1 MAPGR
6 TAFGTRLAFVAALA
20 ACLFFSGCGE
30 VSHPAE
36 EAAVNETSDEAATVN
51 GQTIYVADVELEAR
65 LKGVI
70 KPGEKIEP
78 GSTEFD
84 DILEEL
90 IEVKL
95 LAMEAL
101 QRGLDE
107 DPEARHRLNTAR
119 DNILGNIL
127 IEHVA
132 AEEIDEAAV
141 RKMYEAQVQ
150 LLEPQMESEAR
161 VRHIMAPT
169 KEAIDKIAAELK
181 SGGDFAVLAARRSTD
196 EATRLDGGDLG
207 YMTAEEASPEFARV
221 IREVPEAGV
230 SRPFE
235 DQQGWHIVKIDQL
248 RKRRPPSLEDLRDTI
263 ERYLKSQQLEKI
275 LKKLRGEAEI
285 VKRNPARASS
295 MDARAARPSPAPA
308 AVAPTETPVSPVEV
322 APTPAAPAPEPTAP
336 AIAAP
341 KPVVPNPIVSKPAAP
356 KVTPPASAPKPVTT
370 APATAIPA
378 TSAPATP
385 SPGTP

>member
-1 MAPGR
+1 MAFMTR
-6 TAFGTRLAFVAALA
+6 FALLATALTAGLSLSA
-20 ACLFFSGCGE
+20 CGE
-30 VSHPAE
+30 DSRHPVE
-36 EAAVNETSDEAATVN
+36 ETSAGDVSVEAATVN
-51 GQTIYVADVELEAR
+51 GQIIYVADVQLEAR

-70 KPGEKIEP
+70 KPGEALEP

-107 DPEARHRLNTAR
+107 DPEARHRLDTAR

-132 AEEIDEAAV
+132 AEEIDESAV

-161 VRHIMAPT
+161 IRHIQAPT

-181 SGGDFAVLAARRSTD
+181 TGVDFTVLAARRSSD

-207 YMTAEEASPEFARV
+207 YMTADEASPEFARV
-221 IREVPEAGV
+221 IREVPEGGV

-235 DQQGWHIVKIDQL
+235 DQQGWHIVKVDQL

-275 LKKLRGEAEI
+275 LKQLRGQAEI

-295 MDARAARPSPAPA
+295 MDAPAARPAPA
-308 AVAPTETPVSPVEV
+308 AAPQAASETPASPLEAEP
-322 APTPAAPAPEPTAP
+322 APVLETRDAPPPAATKPAASQPAGPAPQATTPTV
-336 AIAAP
+336 AAP
-341 KPVVPNPIVSKPAAP
+341 KPAATKPAAP
-356 KVTPPASAPKPVTT
+356 K
-370 APATAIPA
+370 
-378 TSAPATP
+378 PATP
-385 SPGTP
+385 TP

>member
-1 MAPGR
+1 MVVGR
-6 TAFGTRLAFVAALA
+6 MVFGTRLAFVAALA
-20 ACLFFSGCGE
+20 ACLSFSGCGE
-30 VSHPAE
+30 DSRPAE
-36 EAAVNETSDEAATVN
+36 EAVVSEISDEAATVN

-65 LKGVI
+65 LKGII
-70 KPGEKIEP
+70 KPGEQIQP

-132 AEEIDEAAV
+132 AEEIDDAAV

-150 LLEPQMESEAR
+150 LLEPQMENEVR

-169 KEAIDKIAAELK
+169 KEAIDKIAVELK
-181 SGGDFAVLAARRSTD
+181 SGGDFVVVAARRSTD
-196 EATRLDGGDLG
+196 ESTRLDGGDLG
-207 YMTAEEASPEFARV
+207 YMTPEEASPEFARV
-221 IREVPEAGV
+221 IRQVPEGGV

-235 DQQGWHIVKIDQL
+235 DQEGWHIVKIDQV

-263 ERYLKSQQLEKI
+263 ERYLKSQQLERI

-285 VKRNPARASS
+285 VKRNPARAAS
-295 MDARAARPSPAPA
+295 MDAPAARPSPAPGALA
-308 AVAPTETPVSPVEV
+308 APE
-322 APTPAAPAPEPTAP
+322 TPAASLAVDPAPVVTEPRDAP
-336 AIAAP
+336 LPAATIPAAAPPGPVAP
-341 KPVVPNPIVSKPAAP
+341 KPVAP
-356 KVTPPASAPKPVTT
+356 KMTPPTSTPTQ
-370 APATAIPA
+370 PAT
-378 TSAPATP
+378 PATP

>member
-1 MAPGR
+1 MVVGRMVVGRTAPGR
-6 TAFGTRLAFVAALA
+6 KAFATRLAFVAVLA
-20 ACLFFSGCGE
+20 ACLSLAGCNE
-30 VSHPAE
+30 DSPPPEETPAGDLS
-36 EAAVNETSDEAATVN
+36 AEAATVN
-51 GQTIYVADVELEAR
+51 GQIIYVSDVELEAR

-70 KPGEKIEP
+70 KPGEQIEP
-78 GSTEFD
+78 GSSEFD
-84 DILEEL
+84 NILEEL

-150 LLEPQMESEAR
+150 LLEPQMENEAR
-161 VRHIMAPT
+161 VRHILAPS

-181 SGGDFAVLAARRSTD
+181 TAGDFAVVAARRSTD

-207 YMTAEEASPEFARV
+207 YMTADEASPEFARV
-221 IREVPEAGV
+221 IREVPEGGV

-275 LKKLRGEAEI
+275 LKQLRGQAEI
-285 VKRNPARASS
+285 VKRNPARSSS
-295 MDARAARPSPAPA
+295 MDKPAARP
-308 AVAPTETPVSPVEV
+308 
-322 APTPAAPAPEPTAP
+322 APAPERVVEAP
-336 AIAAP
+336 ASPLAP
-341 KPVVPNPIVSKPAAP
+341 D
-356 KVTPPASAPKPVTT
+356 PASALTET
-370 APATAIPA
+370 RNAPALPTATPA
-378 TSAPATP
+378 ATTPAKPAPASPTP
-385 SPGTP
+385 

>member
-6 TAFGTRLAFVAALA
+6 MAFGPQLAFVAAFA
-20 ACLFFSGCGE
+20 VCLTLSACGE
-30 VSHPAE
+30 DTRHPAE
-36 EAAVNETSDEAATVN
+36 EATAGDVSAEAATVN
-51 GQTIYVADVELEAR
+51 GQTIYVADVELEAK

-70 KPGEKIEP
+70 KPGEQLEP
-78 GSTEFD
+78 GSAEFD

-107 DPEARHRLNTAR
+107 DPEARHRLDTAR

-150 LLEPQMESEAR
+150 LLEPQMENEAR

-181 SGGDFAVLAARRSTD
+181 TGVDFAVLAARRSTD

-207 YMTAEEASPEFARV
+207 YMTADEASPEFARV
-221 IREVPEAGV
+221 IREVPEGGV

-235 DQQGWHIVKIDQL
+235 DQEGWHIVKVDQL

-275 LKKLRGEAEI
+275 LKQLRGEAES
-285 VKRNPARASS
+285 VKRNPARASG
-295 MDARAARPSPAPA
+295 MDKPAARPAPAPA
-308 AVAPTETPVSPVEV
+308 ADPVLETTSPVAPDAAAVLPATPG
-322 APTPAAPAPEPTAP
+322 ATTPATTAP
-336 AIAAP
+336 AT
-341 KPVVPNPIVSKPAAP
+341 VAP
-356 KVTPPASAPKPVTT
+356 KVTPPASAPKPATVT
-370 APATAIPA
+370 PAKP
-378 TSAPATP
+378 APATP
-385 SPGTP
+385 SP

>member
-1 MAPGR
+1 MVFR
-6 TAFGTRLAFVAALA
+6 TRLVLAAAALA
-20 ACLFFSGCGE
+20 AGLSLSACGDD
-30 VSHPAE
+30 SRHPAE
-36 EAAVNETSDEAATVN
+36 ETSAADLSAEAATVN
-51 GQTIYVADVELEAR
+51 GQIIYVSDVELEAK

-70 KPGEKIEP
+70 KPGEKLEP
-78 GSTEFD
+78 GSSEFD

-107 DPEARHRLNTAR
+107 DPEARHRLDTAR

-150 LLEPQMESEAR
+150 LLEPQMENEAR
-161 VRHIMAPT
+161 VRHILAPT

-181 SGGDFAVLAARRSTD
+181 TGVDFTVLAARRSAD

-207 YMTAEEASPEFARV
+207 YMTADEASPEFARV
-221 IREVPEAGV
+221 IREVPEGGV

-235 DQQGWHIVKIDQL
+235 DQQGWHIVKVDQL

-275 LKKLRGEAEI
+275 LKQLRGQAEI

-295 MDARAARPSPAPA
+295 MDKPAARPAPA
-308 AVAPTETPVSPVEV
+308 AVTQPALETPASPL
-322 APTPAAPAPEPTAP
+322 AADPTPAVVEAPAATKPV
-336 AIAAP
+336 AAP
-341 KPVVPNPIVSKPAAP
+341 PAATTPATTKPATP
-356 KVTPPASAPKPVTT
+356 K
-370 APATAIPA
+370 
-378 TSAPATP
+378 PATP

>member
-1 MAPGR
+1 MVFR
-6 TAFGTRLAFVAALA
+6 TRLVLAAAALA
-20 ACLFFSGCGE
+20 ASLALAACGDD
-30 VSHPAE
+30 SRRPAE
-36 EAAVNETSDEAATVN
+36 ETSASDLSAEAATVN
-51 GQTIYVADVELEAR
+51 GQIIYVSDVEMEAK

-70 KPGEKIEP
+70 KPGEKLEP

-107 DPEARHRLNTAR
+107 DPEARHRLDTAR

-150 LLEPQMESEAR
+150 LLEPQMENEAR
-161 VRHIMAPT
+161 VRHILAPT

-181 SGGDFAVLAARRSTD
+181 TGVDFAVLAARRSAD

-207 YMTAEEASPEFARV
+207 YMTADEASPEFARV
-221 IREVPEAGV
+221 IREVPEGGV

-235 DQQGWHIVKIDQL
+235 DQQGWHIVKVDQL

-275 LKKLRGEAEI
+275 LKQLRGQAEI

-295 MDARAARPSPAPA
+295 MDKPAARPAPAPTQPAIETPASPLAADPAPA
-308 AVAPTETPVSPVEV
+308 VVEAPTAAKPAATPPAV
-322 APTPAAPAPEPTAP
+322 AAPATT
-336 AIAAP
+336 
-341 KPVVPNPIVSKPAAP
+341 KPATP
-356 KVTPPASAPKPVTT
+356 K
-370 APATAIPA
+370 
-378 TSAPATP
+378 PATP

>member
-1 MAPGR
+1 MVVGRMVVGRTAPGR
-6 TAFGTRLAFVAALA
+6 MAFATRLAFVAVLA
-20 ACLFFSGCGE
+20 ACLSFAGCNE
-30 VSHPAE
+30 DSPPPEETPAGDLS
-36 EAAVNETSDEAATVN
+36 AEAATVN
-51 GQTIYVADVELEAR
+51 GQIIYVSDVELEAR

-70 KPGEKIEP
+70 KPGEQIEP
-78 GSTEFD
+78 GSSEFD
-84 DILEEL
+84 NILEEL

-107 DPEARHRLNTAR
+107 DPEARHRLDTAR

-150 LLEPQMESEAR
+150 LLEPQMENEAR
-161 VRHIMAPT
+161 VRHILAPS

-181 SGGDFAVLAARRSTD
+181 TAGDFAVVAARRSAD

-207 YMTAEEASPEFARV
+207 YMTADEASPEFARV
-221 IREVPEAGV
+221 IREVPEGGV

-275 LKKLRGEAEI
+275 LKQLRGQAEI
-285 VKRNPARASS
+285 VKRNPARSSS
-295 MDARAARPSPAPA
+295 MDKPAARPAPAPER
-308 AVAPTETPVSPVEV
+308 VVEAPASPLAPDPASALTETRNAPALPTATPPASEPKP
-322 APTPAAPAPEPTAP
+322 ATPTPAATTPAKPAPASPTP
-336 AIAAP
+336 
-341 KPVVPNPIVSKPAAP
+341 
-356 KVTPPASAPKPVTT
+356 
-370 APATAIPA
+370 
-378 TSAPATP
+378 
-385 SPGTP
+385 

>member
-1 MAPGR
+1 MVVGRTAPGR
-6 TAFGTRLAFVAALA
+6 KAFATRLAFVAVLA
-20 ACLFFSGCGE
+20 ACLSFAGCNE
-30 VSHPAE
+30 DSPPPEETPAGDLS
-36 EAAVNETSDEAATVN
+36 AEAATVN
-51 GQTIYVADVELEAR
+51 GQIIYVSDVELEAR

-70 KPGEKIEP
+70 KPGEQIEP
-78 GSTEFD
+78 GSSEFD
-84 DILEEL
+84 NILEEL

-150 LLEPQMESEAR
+150 LLEPQMENEAR
-161 VRHIMAPT
+161 VRHILAPS

-181 SGGDFAVLAARRSTD
+181 TAGDFAVVAARRSAD

-207 YMTAEEASPEFARV
+207 YMTADEASPEFARV
-221 IREVPEAGV
+221 IREVPEGGV

-275 LKKLRGEAEI
+275 LKQLRGQAEI
-285 VKRNPARASS
+285 VKRNPARSSS
-295 MDARAARPSPAPA
+295 MDKPAARP
-308 AVAPTETPVSPVEV
+308 
-322 APTPAAPAPEPTAP
+322 APAPERVVEAPASPLAPDPASALTETRNAPALPTA
-336 AIAAP
+336 
-341 KPVVPNPIVSKPAAP
+341 
-356 KVTPPASAPKPVTT
+356 TPPASEPKPATT
-370 APATAIPA
+370 TPAATTPAKPAPASP
-378 TSAPATP
+378 TP
-385 SPGTP
+385 

>member
-1 MAPGR
+1 M
-6 TAFGTRLAFVAALA
+6 AFGTRLALAAALA
-20 ACLFFSGCGE
+20 VCLSLSACGNDTP
-30 VSHPAE
+30 PAE
-36 EAAVNETSDEAATVN
+36 ETTAGDLSAEAATVN
-51 GQTIYVADVELEAR
+51 GQIIYVSDVELEAK

-70 KPGEKIEP
+70 KPGEQLEP

-141 RKMYEAQVQ
+141 RKMYEAQVL
-150 LLEPQMESEAR
+150 LLEPQMEKEAR
-161 VRHIMAPT
+161 VRHILAPT
-169 KEAIDKIAAELK
+169 KEAIDKVAAELK
-181 SGGDFAVLAARRSTD
+181 TGVDFAVLAARRSTD
-196 EATRLDGGDLG
+196 EGTRLDGGDLG
-207 YMTAEEASPEFARV
+207 YMTADEASPEFARV
-221 IREVPEAGV
+221 IREVPEGGV

-275 LKKLRGEAEI
+275 LKQLRGQAEI
-285 VKRNPARASS
+285 VKRNPARSSS
-295 MDARAARPSPAPA
+295 MDVPAARPAPAPSLETPAAPLAADPAPAVPETHAAPAPA
-308 AVAPTETPVSPVEV
+308 ATT
-322 APTPAAPAPEPTAP
+322 P

-341 KPVVPNPIVSKPAAP
+341 KP
-356 KVTPPASAPKPVTT
+356 TAPKPTT
-370 APATAIPA
+370 TPAPAA
-378 TSAPATP
+378 P

>member
-1 MAPGR
+1 MA
-6 TAFGTRLAFVAALA
+6 FMTRFALLAAALTA
-20 ACLFFSGCGE
+20 GLSLSACGE
-30 VSHPAE
+30 DSRHPVEETTAADVSA
-36 EAAVNETSDEAATVN
+36 EAATVN
-51 GQTIYVADVELEAR
+51 GQIIYVADVQLEAR

-70 KPGEKIEP
+70 KPGEALEP
-78 GSTEFD
+78 GSAEFD

-107 DPEARHRLNTAR
+107 DPEARHRLDTAR

-132 AEEIDEAAV
+132 AEEIDESSV

-161 VRHIMAPT
+161 IRHIQAPT
-169 KEAIDKIAAELK
+169 KEAIDRIAAELK
-181 SGGDFAVLAARRSTD
+181 TGVDFTVLAARRSSD

-207 YMTAEEASPEFARV
+207 YMTADEASPEFARV
-221 IREVPEAGV
+221 IREVPEGGV

-235 DQQGWHIVKIDQL
+235 DQQGWHIVKVDQL

-275 LKKLRGEAEI
+275 LKQLRGQAEI

-295 MDARAARPSPAPA
+295 MDAPAARPAPA
-308 AVAPTETPVSPVEV
+308 AAPQAASETPASPLEAEPAPVVTETRDVSAPAATKPAASQPAGPATPATTPTVAPPK
-322 APTPAAPAPEPTAP
+322 PAAT
-336 AIAAP
+336 
-341 KPVVPNPIVSKPAAP
+341 KPAAP
-356 KVTPPASAPKPVTT
+356 K
-370 APATAIPA
+370 
-378 TSAPATP
+378 PATP
-385 SPGTP
+385 TP

>member
-1 MAPGR
+1 MVVGRMAPGR
-6 TAFGTRLAFVAALA
+6 MAFATRLAFVAVLA
-20 ACLFFSGCGE
+20 ACLSFAGCSE
-30 VSHPAE
+30 NSPPVE
-36 EAAVNETSDEAATVN
+36 ETATGDLSAEAATVN
-51 GQTIYVADVELEAR
+51 GQIIYVSDVELEAR

-70 KPGEKIEP
+70 KPGEQIEP

-107 DPEARHRLNTAR
+107 DPEARHRLTTAR

-150 LLEPQMESEAR
+150 LLEPQMENEAR
-161 VRHIMAPT
+161 VRHILSPS

-181 SGGDFAVLAARRSTD
+181 TAGDFAVVAARRSAD

-207 YMTAEEASPEFARV
+207 YMTADEASPEFARV
-221 IREVPEAGV
+221 IREVPEGGV

-275 LKKLRGEAEI
+275 LKQLRGQAEI
-285 VKRNPARASS
+285 VKRNPARSSS
-295 MDARAARPSPAPA
+295 MDKPAAR
-308 AVAPTETPVSPVEV
+308 T
-322 APTPAAPAPEPTAP
+322 APAPERVVEAP
-336 AIAAP
+336 ASALAP
-341 KPVVPNPIVSKPAAP
+341 DPASALTETRNVPAPVLPD
-356 KVTPPASAPKPVTT
+356 VTPPASAPKPATT
-370 APATAIPA
+370 TPAATTPAKPAPAP
-378 TSAPATP
+378 PTP
-385 SPGTP
+385 

>member
-1 MAPGR
+1 MVVGRMVVGR
-6 TAFGTRLAFVAALA
+6 TAPSRMAFATRLAFVAVLA
-20 ACLFFSGCGE
+20 ACLSFAGCNE
-30 VSHPAE
+30 DSPPPEETPAGDLS
-36 EAAVNETSDEAATVN
+36 AEAATVN
-51 GQTIYVADVELEAR
+51 GQIIYVSDVELEAR

-70 KPGEKIEP
+70 KPGEQIEP
-78 GSTEFD
+78 GSSEFD
-84 DILEEL
+84 NILEEL

-107 DPEARHRLNTAR
+107 DPEARHRLDTAR

-150 LLEPQMESEAR
+150 LLEPQMENEAR
-161 VRHIMAPT
+161 VRHILSPS

-181 SGGDFAVLAARRSTD
+181 TAGDFAVVAARRSTD

-207 YMTAEEASPEFARV
+207 YMTADEASPEFARV
-221 IREVPEAGV
+221 IREVPEGGV

-275 LKKLRGEAEI
+275 LKQLRGQAEI
-285 VKRNPARASS
+285 VKRNPARSPR
-295 MDARAARPSPAPA
+295 MDKPPARP
-308 AVAPTETPVSPVEV
+308 
-322 APTPAAPAPEPTAP
+322 APAPERVVEAPASPLAPDPASALTETRNAPALPTA
-336 AIAAP
+336 
-341 KPVVPNPIVSKPAAP
+341 
-356 KVTPPASAPKPVTT
+356 TPPASEPK
-370 APATAIPA
+370 
-378 TSAPATP
+378 PATP
-385 SPGTP
+385 AATTPAKPAPASPTP

>member
-1 MAPGR
+1 MA
-6 TAFGTRLAFVAALA
+6 FMTRFALLAAALTA
-20 ACLFFSGCGE
+20 GLSLSACGE
-30 VSHPAE
+30 DSRHPVEETTAGDVS
-36 EAAVNETSDEAATVN
+36 VEAATVN
-51 GQTIYVADVELEAR
+51 GQIIYVADVELEAK

-70 KPGEKIEP
+70 KPGEALEP

-107 DPEARHRLNTAR
+107 DPEARHRLDTAR

-132 AEEIDEAAV
+132 AEEIDEPAV

-150 LLEPQMESEAR
+150 LLEPQMENEAR
-161 VRHIMAPT
+161 IRHIQAPT

-181 SGGDFAVLAARRSTD
+181 TGLDFTVLAARRSSD

-207 YMTAEEASPEFARV
+207 YMTADEASPEFARV
-221 IREVPEAGV
+221 IREVPEGGV

-235 DQQGWHIVKIDQL
+235 DQQGWHIVKVDQL

-275 LKKLRGEAEI
+275 LKQLRGQAEI
-285 VKRNPARASS
+285 VKRNPARASG
-295 MDARAARPSPAPA
+295 MDAPAARPAPA
-308 AVAPTETPVSPVEV
+308 AAPQVAPETPASPL
-322 APTPAAPAPEPTAP
+322 AAAPAPVVTETRDASAP
-336 AIAAP
+336 AATKPAATLPAGPTTPATTPTVAAP
-341 KPVVPNPIVSKPAAP
+341 KPAAA
-356 KVTPPASAPKPVTT
+356 K
-370 APATAIPA
+370 
-378 TSAPATP
+378 PATP
-385 SPGTP
+385 KPATPTP